1 LKFNLT
7 YAVIAGIIG
16 ITLLLIWRM
25 HTKEARESELTNYML
40 EGNAQDQLADD
51 MEKLKMFNEIPPFDA
66 YRDPE
71 LLEEYEKIPKMI
83 YYYSPDRLSEKQSQ
97 LLLGTGTLPV
107 YERQSPFKYPREYTA
122 PVAVSQLPSDVPP
135 PNRYDYLSWWD
146 TQGV

>member
-83 YYYSPDRLSEKQSQ
+83 YYYNEDRLSEKDKQ

-107 YERQSPFKYPREYTA
+107 YERQNPFKYGDFRANVYE
-122 PVAVSQLPSDVPP
+122 SQFPSDVPP
-135 PNRYDYLSWWD
+135 PNSYDYLSWWD